1 MGNSFIDPLLGTIE
15 IPPWLT
21 TINDEP
27 AIHRMMRIKQLGL
40 KEFISFPSAT
50 HTRYMHSLGTM
61 FLAGKLTDL
70 LVKKEENREK
80 GRKRT
85 RLADNLKN
93 NKNVLMAAGF
103 FHDIGHGPFSHVL
116 DFVIEKEFGRSHEE
130 IATDIVKHF
139 AKELE
144 GDSIP
149 VGVVNNII
157 TKVNEPYPYLR
168 GIINGPLDVDKV
180 DYLLRDSYNVG
191 LKYSFDSSQ
200 FFDQIAV
207 LGDGDDLEKCQLG
220 LEKTPQAVVC
230 AELFL
235 LVWKSMYTLVYL
247 IQKSRIAEK
256 MLEKAILFAID
267 NGYGIKD
274 DIENIDRYMELD
286 EAKLLSRI
294 RESDGFPKE
303 IYKRIFDTSKLYIPV
318 LEEDLDSFKPGQK
331 FSEDLLKSQDAVS
344 EKMTKELSKL
354 ESGRPYSIICDLV
367 SSKNPK
373 EIYID
378 EKDENEEPIEV
389 KDKSYV
395 IRALT
400 QPQVLVKTYV
410 HPEVP
415 KIEKYTQEL
424 GKGIKAEIQ
433 RIMDGW

>member
-1 MGNSFIDPLLGTIE
+1 MGNSFPDPLLGPIE

-27 AIHRMMRIKQLGL
+27 AIKRMMRIKQLGL
-40 KEFISFPSAT
+40 KEFINFPSAN

-70 LVKKEENREK
+70 LVKKEENSEK
-80 GRKRT
+80 GKRT

-116 DFVIEKEFGRSHEE
+116 DFVIEKEFRRSHEE
-130 IATDIVKHF
+130 IATEIVKHF

-157 TKVNEPYPYLR
+157 AKVNEPYPHLL

-180 DYLLRDSYNVG
+180 DYLLRDSFNVG

-200 FFDQIAV
+200 FLDQIAV

-230 AELFL
+230 TELFL
-235 LVWKSMYTLVYL
+235 LMWKSMYTLVYL

-267 NGYGIKD
+267 NGNGIKD

-286 EAKLLSRI
+286 EAKLLNRI

-303 IYKRIFDTSKLYIPV
+303 IYTNIFETSKLYVPV
-318 LEEDLDSFKPGQK
+318 LEEDLNSFKLEQK
-331 FSEDLLKSQDAVS
+331 FLKDLLKSQDSVS
-344 EKMTKELSKL
+344 EKITQELSKL
-354 ESGRPYSIICDLV
+354 ESGRPYSIICDIV

-373 EIYID
+373 EIYVD
-378 EKDENEEPIEV
+378 EKDENGEPIEI

-395 IRALT
+395 IKALT
-400 QPQVLVKTYV
+400 QPQVHVNIYL
-410 HPEVP
+410 HPKVA
-415 KIEKYTQEL
+415 KIEKYTKER
-424 GKGIKAEIQ
+424 GKGIRTEIQ
-433 RIMDGW
+433 RVIDGW